1 MRVIAVLT
9 TYPAAALTGADARL
23 GALADLEVRPA
34 APGLLGLTVD
44 F

>member
-23 GALADLEVRPA
+23 GALADLRVRPA
-34 APGLLGLTVD
+34 AAASRDLTLD